1 MRLWLMFANFHQ
13 AALRIIYRQLQVPYI
28 NINQMKMEFG
38 MKLTPKVISPNKRS
52 HGQGMTEYIVI
63 VALIAVAAL
72 AIYQLFGAT
81 LRNQTAAVAMEVA
94 GKDGST
100 AITQAGTAAGKAE
113 TQAKD
118 PTKGS
123 LSTYGNQAKDGQQ

>member
-1 MRLWLMFANFHQ
+1 MFANFHQ
-13 AALRIIYRQLQVPYI
+13 AYLSIIHRQLHVPYI
-28 NINQMKMEFG
+28 NINQMKMESG
-38 MKLTPKVISPNKRS
+38 MKLTPKVISPSRRS
-52 HGQGMTEYIVI
+52 RGQGMTEYIVI
-63 VALIAVAAL
+63 VALIAVAAI

-100 AITQAGTAAGKAE
+100 AITQAGTAAGKAV